1 MEYFT
6 SDTHFFHEELL
17 QSNNFAPRPFN
28 FLEDEHPAMIKA
40 WNDRVGETDTVY
52 HLGDIAMV
60 NHIRPANK
68 LGHEMIAGILEQLNG
83 HIVIIKGNH
92 DSRALFK
99 YLAAHNPVLSDG
111 KPKYEFRML
120 VVYYANHHQFF
131 LTHYP
136 MMFGQTPSS
145 INLHVEI
152 HHYSVPVQENIN
164 VGVIVLVWIT

>member
-40 WNDRVGETDTVY
+40 WNDRVGKTDTVY

-60 NHIRPANK
+60 NHIRPAK

-92 DSRALFK
+92 DSR
-99 YLAAHNPVLSDG
+99 
-111 KPKYEFRML
+111 
-120 VVYYANHHQFF
+120 
-131 LTHYP
+131 
-136 MMFGQTPSS
+136 
-145 INLHVEI
+145 
-152 HHYSVPVQENIN
+152 
-164 VGVIVLVWIT
+164 